1 MSLDTLEVFGT
12 EYTNVAGFKAYDD
25 NDQVKTYIRP
35 DGTYTVSASGSGTDI
50 STYASLTV
58 PAGTA
63 GTPSASKGTVSN
75 HSISVTPSVTNQTGW
90 ITGNTKTGTAVTVS
104 ASELVSGS
112 QTITTNQT
120 IDVTNLAEIVVNVT
134 GGMEYESGTY
144 TPSADTA
151 RPTISF
157 SKTHSTTPALVV
169 MTDTSA
175 ASGITSNSNIL
186 FCYFDPYR
194 LVGSGYPY
202 STSATRYAVAYYS
215 YRGSNNASSSGVFV
229 QYNSDNTS
237 SSSTSYSRYWATA
250 SNFMP
255 YSNSTSRYWRA
266 NRNYKWYAVWKP

>member
-1 MSLDTLEVFGT
+1 MSDTLEIFGT
-12 EYTNVAGFKAYDD
+12 TYTGVTGFKATD
-25 NDQVKTYIRP
+25 NNDATKTYIRP
-35 DGTYTVSASGSGTDI
+35 
-50 STYASLTV
+50 
-58 PAGTA
+58 
-63 GTPSASKGTVSN
+63 
-75 HSISVTPSVTNQTGW
+75 
-90 ITGNTKTGTAVTVS
+90 
-104 ASELVSGS
+104 EGS
-112 QTITTNQT
+112 QTITTNNT
-120 IDVTNLAEIVVNVT
+120 YDVTALAQVIVSVAGS

-144 TPSADTA
+144 TPTSDTA

-157 SKTHSTTPALVV
+157 SKTHSTTPAIIV
-169 MTDTSA
+169 MSDTSA

-186 FCYFDPYR
+186 FVYFDPYR

-215 YRGSNNASSSGVFV
+215 YRSSNGASSSGVLV

-255 YSNSTSRYWRA
+255 YSNSSSRYWRA